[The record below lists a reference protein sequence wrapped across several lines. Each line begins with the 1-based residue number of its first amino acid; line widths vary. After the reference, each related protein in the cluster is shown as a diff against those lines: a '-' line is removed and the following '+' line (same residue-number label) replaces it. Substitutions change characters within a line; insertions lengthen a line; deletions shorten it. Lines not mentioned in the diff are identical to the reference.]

1 VRLSYLVLL
10 HCLAAMPALSWN
22 MAQALRPELAEALSH
37 SMKLEQGGE
46 IRKAEQVLVN
56 AIRNA
61 EAVPSDRL
69 GLAIALNNLGLLYLT
84 LDRHADAEQQLV
96 RSIQILKKLKGE
108 LVEQVLAKTKLHLA
122 AVYIESGRT
131 GEVDRLNIPEG
142 LRIPKD
148 PEDQAHAKG
157 MLAAFAMA
165 RKDMEEAERIC
176 LEALSFWMEP
186 SRAPKAQAEIAT
198 ILNNLGV
205 IALWQGNLEVERTRH
220 QQSLQIWQSILSP
233 KNPTL
238 AKAMANVGTTYLES
252 KQYDEAATWL
262 ERAAG
267 TAQMAFGELHPL
279 TVAIQMTWAKAL
291 KKCGRKA
298 EASRI
303 FRQAADARRMMPK
316 PSNADYTVSYRQLIE
331 NRAPKH

>member
-1 VRLSYLVLL
+1 MHLSYLVLL

-22 MAQALRPELAEALSH
+22 MATALRPELAEALSH
-37 SMKLEQGGE
+37 AMKLEQGGE

-96 RSIQILKKLKGE
+96 RSVQILQKLEGE
-108 LVEQVLAKTKLHLA
+108 LVEKVLAKTKLHLA

-131 GEVDRLNIPEG
+131 NQVDRLNIPEA
-142 LRIPKD
+142 LRVLKD
-148 PEDQAHAKG
+148 PEDQARAKG
-157 MLAAFAMA
+157 LLAALAMA
-165 RKDMEEAERIC
+165 RKDLEEAERVY
-176 LEALSFWMEP
+176 LETLSFWMEP
-186 SRAPKAQAEIAT
+186 SRVPKAQAEIAT

-205 IALWQGNLEVERTRH
+205 IALWQGNLEVARTRH
-220 QQSLQIWQSILSP
+220 QQSLQIWQSILGP
-233 KNPTL
+233 KNPIL
-238 AKAMANVGTTYLES
+238 AKAMANIGAAYWEN
-252 KQYDEAATWL
+252 KQYDEAAAWL
-262 ERAAG
+262 GRAAE
-267 TAQMAFGELHPL
+267 TAQTAFGELHPL
-279 TVAIQMTWAKAL
+279 TAAMQLAWAKAL

-303 FRQAADARRMMPK
+303 SRQAADARRMMRK

-331 NRAPKH
+331 NRALKR